1 MIHNYQIATTLNPTW
16 YKAWHVWALSNFE
29 VITQLETAQVTF
41 SSRHYSTYVVPA
53 VEGFWRSIA
62 LSPGSV
68 LQDTLRL
75 LTLWFDYGQD
85 DLVSDAISRGLPT
98 VSIDVWL
105 EVIPQVCPTLLHDVM
120 SQADSQI
127 IARVQSPRANVSGL
141 IVRLLHE
148 IGKAHPQALIYPL
161 TVASKSNVPERKRLA
176 LLVMNKMK
184 EHSSKI
190 VEQAQMVSTELIR
203 AAILWHEMWYDGLE
217 EASKYYFADGNI
229 PGMFEVLEPL
239 HEMVEAVSLPY
250 VP

>member
-1 MIHNYQIATTLNPTW
+1 MMGHAN
-16 YKAWHVWALSNFE
+16 
-29 VITQLETAQVTF
+29 
-41 SSRHYSTYVVPA
+41 
-53 VEGFWRSIA
+53 
-62 LSPGSV
+62 
-68 LQDTLRL
+68 
-75 LTLWFDYGQD
+75 
-85 DLVSDAISRGLPT
+85 
-98 VSIDVWL
+98 
-105 EVIPQVCPTLLHDVM
+105 
-120 SQADSQI
+120 SQI

-161 TVASKSNVPERKRLA
+161 TVASKSNVHERKRLA

-239 HEMVEAVSLPY
+239 HEMVEAVSLSY
-250 VP
+250 IS

>member
-1 MIHNYQIATTLNPTW
+1 MDKTIWSRMRSLEAYLPS
-16 YKAWHVWALSNFE
+16 AL
-29 VITQLETAQVTF
+29 
-41 SSRHYSTYVVPA
+41 TYGSKSFLRYVPLCCM
-53 VEGFWRSIA
+53 V
-62 LSPGSV
+62 
-68 LQDTLRL
+68 
-75 LTLWFDYGQD
+75 
-85 DLVSDAISRGLPT
+85 
-98 VSIDVWL
+98 
-105 EVIPQVCPTLLHDVM
+105 
-120 SQADSQI
+120 SQADRQI